1 MMLAEVIALSIIIVK
16 ISKRRKVIEIDD
28 EEEEDEVLHALEYSG
43 DLSSV
48 NLKNKMVIRRLS

>member
-1 MMLAEVIALSIIIVK
+1 MMLGEVIALSIIIAK

-28 EEEEDEVLHALEYSG
+28 EEEEDEVLHALEYSE

>member
-28 EEEEDEVLHALEYSG
+28 EEEEDEVLHALEYSE